1 MEEGF
6 TTDRGQ
12 GFDPATEHAT
22 AMLTAREVLTD
33 VLVTVRETVRRNPML
48 VVGAFAATAI
58 LTILLSGMRRR
69 E

>member
-1 MEEGF
+1 
-6 TTDRGQ
+6 
-12 GFDPATEHAT
+12 
-22 AMLTAREVLTD
+22 MLTAREVLTD